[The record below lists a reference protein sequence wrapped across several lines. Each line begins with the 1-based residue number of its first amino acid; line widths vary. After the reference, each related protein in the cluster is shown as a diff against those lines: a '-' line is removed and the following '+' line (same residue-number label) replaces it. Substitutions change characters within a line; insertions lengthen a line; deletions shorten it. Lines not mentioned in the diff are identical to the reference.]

1 MLLSFGEGGVMSAN
15 GKTIVQQFETEFQP
29 HEAGA
34 LVLLKDNMTGA
45 RYCEC
50 HIRASKLVALSTIDA
65 PLDPSQPG
73 YKANRQLLT
82 DEPAFLQMKQDA
94 LTKRAFSNIV
104 AEYFPGTGLPL
115 KIIGGQHRFEA
126 IRHAAENQIDELHGV
141 KVYFGLDMK
150 QRLDVQTISNTNL
163 AISGA
168 LVDRLRETFRG
179 PSLRDWC
186 QETGLLKSNQDF
198 SDKTGRGT
206 FPVHL
211 ARTVIANFYIGKSVD
226 TKVFGETETTPLLYR
241 AGKDDKAWEEFLIEH
256 PDLWKDA
263 ALKTA
268 GREFAKLIA
277 AQRKAF
283 VGKTGSGDSMEKAL
297 NPAVLSAWAYAAGMY
312 QKNQQRLKRHY
323 ALSEVTATDPLN
335 AKALKTGRHKTDES
349 NYRGL
354 GYRTDPRE
362 RGQMVELFN
371 ILAEDD
377 VKINSS
383 NVRAAILAYFAK
395 KGSIEAKLARHK
407 T

>member
-1 MLLSFGEGGVMSAN
+1 MSAN
-15 GKTIVQQFETEFQP
+15 GILVQQFEKAFQP
-29 HEAGA
+29 HETGA
-34 LVLLKDNMTGA
+34 LIILKDNMTGA
-45 RYCEC
+45 QYCEC
-50 HIRASKLVALSTIDA
+50 HIRASKLIAGATIDA

-82 DEPAFLQMKQDA
+82 DEPAFLRMKEDA
-94 LTKRAFSNIV
+94 LKRRAFSNIV
-104 AEYFPGTGLPL
+104 AEYVPGTELPL

-126 IRHAAENQIDELHGV
+126 IRHAAESKIDELHGV

-168 LVDRLRETFRG
+168 LVDRLKETFRG

-186 QETGLLKSNQDF
+186 QDVGLLKAGQDF

-211 ARTVIANFYIGKSVD
+211 ARTFIADFYLGKNID
-226 TKVFGETETTPLLYR
+226 TKNFSETETTPLLYR
-241 AGKDDKAWEEFLIEH
+241 AGKDDKLWEDFLVEH
-256 PDLWKDA
+256 PGLWKDSQ
-263 ALKTA
+263 LRTA
-268 GREFAKLIA
+268 GKEFAKLIA

-283 VGKTGSGDSMEKAL
+283 AGKSGSSDSAEKAL
-297 NPAVLSAWAYAAGMY
+297 NAAVLSAWAYAAGMY
-312 QKNQQRLKRHY
+312 QKNQVRLKHHY
-323 ALSEVTATDPLN
+323 ALADVTATDPLN
-335 AKALKTGRHKTDES
+335 AKALATGRHKSDES

-377 VKINSS
+377 VKINAN

-395 KGSIEAKLARHK
+395 KSSIEAKQARNK
-407 T
+407 S